1 MAFFLS
7 FYSTW
12 LFLRTE
18 EKLRAVMLLCTV
30 LSCREAFTRQAAV
43 RSVSADID
51 QKDLLL

>member
-18 EKLRAVMLLCTV
+18 EKLMLLCTV